1 MRSLAALLGSLLVV
15 TTMTAPVGARPNDH
29 RFQQSSEA
37 MRQQMVDCAF
47 YKNMLD
53 AAERDADARAG
64 TKAAAKYAKEADK
77 WWRKGEQ
84 AGCGWAA

>member
-1 MRSLAALLGSLLVV
+1 MSVLRASTLTMLLVLS
-15 TTMTAPVGARPNDH
+15 TAAAAAPNDH

-37 MRQQMVDCAF
+37 VKQQMVDCTY
-47 YKNMLD
+47 YKGMLD
-53 AAERDADARAG
+53 TAEKAADQRAG

-77 WWRKGEQ
+77 WWAKGEG